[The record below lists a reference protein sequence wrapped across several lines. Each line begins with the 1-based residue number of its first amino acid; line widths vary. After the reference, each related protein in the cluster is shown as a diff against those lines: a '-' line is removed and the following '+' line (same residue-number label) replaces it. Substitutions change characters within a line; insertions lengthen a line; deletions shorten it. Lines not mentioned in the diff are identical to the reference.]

1 HPLYRRRRGPDP
13 QSQARAHILSSRRTS
28 RRKASMGAT
37 LGCYRGPDSDLE
49 LFAARYLDDVHGAK
63 KHGSASTHSMSFQ
76 YMKSRPPLYAKESD
90 SVLEKLQ
97 RTLSLSILKSRPE
110 ASGRRSN
117 AESGDEFGHDPASW
131 DVSQSYSSA
140 SGTSGSRML
149 SDFYNLV
156 LECDRNTFFKD
167 KQGKRVKGAYLDEIL
182 IIDDYF
188 GVMSRKRQ
196 RTEKQTDPKLSLMD
210 RFSSGQVPAGLM
222 STTSTLSSEMDYW
235 SCFDSAADQ
244 DELDL
249 IGMRTT
255 SFQSQQHHGNR
266 HSYYGASSS
275 ASTNGLLLFSP
286 MHADAAG
293 DVSTGRVSKSLS
305 PHNNWAGYGGPY
317 GYDEEDE
324 DDEDDQFS
332 RSAYGYHLDQFRQH
346 QQMKQQQLKPL
357 ASVCLAS
364 AKSDKMVDN
373 SPSARTSAAFS
384 PPNAAQNASAVVPM
398 IAS

>member
-1 HPLYRRRRGPDP
+1 
-13 QSQARAHILSSRRTS
+13 
-28 RRKASMGAT
+28 MGAA

-63 KHGSASTHSMSFQ
+63 RDSASKHSTSFQ
-76 YMKSRPPLYAKESD
+76 YMKSRPPLYVKESD

-97 RTLSLSILKSRPE
+97 RTLSLSILKSRSE

-117 AESGDEFGHDPASW
+117 AESSDEFGDEPASW
-131 DVSQSYSSA
+131 DVTQSYSSA

-188 GVMSRKRQ
+188 GVVIRKRQ
-196 RTEKQTDPKLSLMD
+196 RTEKQADPKLSLMD
-210 RFSSGQVPAGLM
+210 RFSSGQVPTGLM

-249 IGMRTT
+249 IGLRTT
-255 SFQSQQHHGNR
+255 SFQSQQHHGSR
-266 HSYYGASSS
+266 HSYYGASSSS

-286 MHADAAG
+286 MHAGAAG
-293 DVSTGRVSKSLS
+293 DLSAGRVSKSLS
-305 PHNNWAGYGGPY
+305 PHNGWTGYGGPY

-346 QQMKQQQLKPL
+346 QQMKQQLEPL
-357 ASVCLAS
+357 AFASLSS
-364 AKSDKMVDN
+364 AKSDKTVDD
-373 SPSARTSAAFS
+373 SPSARSSAAFF